1 MSDLLVA
8 IGLLFA
14 IEGLLFAAFPATTKR
29 AMESVMTAPDGS
41 LRIIGLVSA
50 LLGVMLVWLVR
61 G

>member
-14 IEGLLFAAFPATTKR
+14 IEGLLFAAFPETTKR
-29 AMESVMTAPDGS
+29 AMESVMTAPESS

-50 LLGVMLVWLVR
+50 LLGVLLVWLIR